1 MVELKSI
8 ADLVRDNP
16 FFAGLSEEYLE
27 LISGCGANESFAAGS
42 FLFREG
48 GSADKFYVIRHGG
61 VALEMYQP
69 GREPI
74 ILQTRRDGDIMGWSW
89 FIPPYRWEWDARALQ
104 LTRVVSFDAIC
115 LRGKLESDPAFGYEM
130 MKRFIPVIHDRMKAA
145 RLQMID
151 MYGGGAR

>member
-1 MVELKSI
+1 MKSI
-8 ADLVRDNP
+8 ADIVRDNP
-16 FFAGLSEEYLE
+16 FFSGLSEEYLE
-27 LISGCGANESFAAGS
+27 LISGCGANESFPAGS
-42 FLFREG
+42 FIFREG

-61 VALEMYQP
+61 VALELYQP

-104 LTRVVSFDAIC
+104 LTRVVSFDAVC
-115 LRGKLESDPAFGYEM
+115 LRGKLESDSAFGYEM

-151 MYGGGAR
+151 MYGAGTK